1 MLYGRFRLG
10 SLFLL
15 GVSLNCSSWCF
26 VELSAGRGT
35 VTVTVDRDSRSVSG
49 IRLVQLVSAELYVCS
64 GSYLVAP
71 VGLAWRCSET
81 SSSAAGVSLAGAQ
94 LIPSH

>member
-1 MLYGRFRLG
+1 
-10 SLFLL
+10 
-15 GVSLNCSSWCF
+15 V
-26 VELSAGRGT
+26 LSAGRGS
-35 VTVTVDRDSRSVSG
+35 VAVDQDSRSVSV